1 MVPDIDKIITSSLNH
16 FIQVYQKL
24 NFSSFKTFFE
34 SNHKLIKLFQ
44 EKDQYKNIFH
54 HKRSDSNNFHDYYFD
69 NVVV

>member
-1 MVPDIDKIITSSLNH
+1 MVPDVDKIITSALNY
-16 FIQVYQKL
+16 FIQVHQKL

-54 HKRSDSNNFHDYYFD
+54 H
-69 NVVV
+69 